1 LDIKDKVTVW
11 AGVLTLAVLQLEE
24 RIDTELNLYY
34 SDWVGVAGT
43 VVGYVVGFVIVYA
56 VFRLVLERYFK
67 ARSQPLSSSNG
78 VLVRQDAKVADNLG
92 N

>member
-1 LDIKDKVTVW
+1 LEIKDKVTVW

-43 VVGYVVGFVIVYA
+43 VLGYVVGFVLVYA
-56 VFRLVLERYFK
+56 VFRFVLERYFK
-67 ARSQPLSSSNG
+67 GKSQPLSSSNG
-78 VLVRQDAKVADNLG
+78 ILVRQDAKVAHNSGD
-92 N
+92 